1 MRMRRRMLRS
11 QQNHEFVARPADITR
26 ADGEDGVPWASLLEQ
41 ELDAFLHRT
50 KIMDVIVAVVAN
62 GASKAFAGYARD
74 GRFASRINGEQHEDV
89 RLIERTAEFIPKVL
103 SARITMRLEEHK
115 QAIELASAGRF
126 ERGANFGGV
135 MAIVVN
141 DGNVVDHAL
150 DIKAAAHAGKLSE
163 TFADQVSGNVQIE
176 GNGGGRRSVANVV
189 HAGRM
194 RQTEQAEV
202 FTSVGELELAA

>member
-11 QQNHEFVARPADITR
+11 QQNHEFVARAADIAR
-26 ADGEDGVPWASLLEQ
+26 VDGEDGVPWARLLEQ
-41 ELDAFLHRT
+41 ELDAFSHRMNVT
-50 KIMDVIVAVVAN
+50 EVLVAGVAS
-62 GASKAFAGYARD
+62 GARKRFAGYARD
-74 GRFASRINGEQHEDV
+74 GRFASRINVEQHEDV

-163 TFADQVSGNVQIE
+163 SFADHVSRRAHIE
-176 GNGGGRRSVANVV
+176 DIAGGRHSVANVV
-189 HAGRM
+189 HAGR
-194 RQTEQAEV
+194 
-202 FTSVGELELAA
+202 

>member
-11 QQNHEFVARPADITR
+11 QQNHEFVARPADIAR

-50 KIMDVIVAVVAN
+50 KIMDVLVPGVAN
-62 GASKAFAGYARD
+62 GARKRFAGYARD
-74 GRFASRINGEQHEDV
+74 GRFASRINVEQHEDV

-135 MAIVVN
+135 MAIVVTTVMSLTTPLISKRRPTPAN
-141 DGNVVDHAL
+141 LARPSRIRSAGTFKYSAT
-150 DIKAAAHAGKLSE
+150 AAAAAALRTLCMQGGC
-163 TFADQVSGNVQIE
+163 VS
-176 GNGGGRRSVANVV
+176 RKRPRS
-189 HAGRM
+189 
-194 RQTEQAEV
+194 
-202 FTSVGELELAA
+202 SPL